1 MHAFCHRLAWLSCF
15 LLVAL
20 VRAETPVPAALE
32 PWRGWVLQGQEFRA
46 CPLIAGKPGNAADDF
61 LCAWP
66 GVLTLA
72 ADADGASI
80 LQHWRI
86 DAESWIPLPGN
97 EEYWPQQVSLDGR
110 PVAVVDHGGPAIRLP
125 AGSHEIRARIPWAER
140 PQSLRVPMSTGI
152 VALSV
157 DGKAVAPVQR
167 NGDELTLGRAES
179 SAPEA
184 DSIEL
189 RVYRRLED
197 GVPAQ
202 LTTVIEIY
210 VSGQAREEVIGP
222 VLVDGFA
229 PMELSGEWP
238 ARLDADGRLRVR
250 VQPGNDTLTLV
261 ARATAPL
268 ATVTAHLPAA
278 PWPKQEIWS
287 YAAAPRLRVT
297 TATSAL
303 QVDPRQAQVPS
314 EWYDLPAFALADAA
328 VLKIDERTR
337 GLAEDDRNRLTLDR
351 EMWLDFDGSGWF
363 SRDRVRG
370 EMLQGWRF
378 DAAAPFALERADAI
392 GIRVAGRPDEALL
405 VTHGARSELTGVE
418 WRMPAVDL
426 AASLRVA
433 PASAALPVNGW
444 QDTFDR
450 VTTTLHL
457 PDGYRLLG
465 APGADSTSGSWIS
478 AWSLLD
484 VFVAAIVV
492 LLAWRGIGL
501 IGAVV
506 AAAYLVL
513 GYQESGAPLWTL
525 LAVLALV
532 LIVRALPQGR
542 LAFGAE
548 WLRRATLLLLVLAAL
563 PFVASQLRYALY
575 PQLESEGV
583 YAVGG
588 AGFGMVRHRALKANR
603 YDDAAEPAMA
613 PAPAAPPPPPQ
624 VAEESSVTLDRAAQQ
639 ESEGD
644 QKLEPR
650 TVSGSNVRN
659 VDMIDHYSQ
668 STVVQTGAGEPGW
681 QRGQRYQLAWSGPVL
696 PAQNV
701 RLVIAPPW
709 LVRILRVAMVVMLGW
724 LLVRLLRPSMRLA
737 PSRAAVGLVGAF
749 AAGAL
754 GSWSPAQAQAF
765 PPDNLL
771 GELRTHLSEPPKC
784 APSCATIAKAEAIA
798 RGEEIRVAVEAH
810 ALEPSALP
818 VPFDDKTVSL
828 RSVIVDGQA
837 QDGLRGK
844 DGRLWL
850 ALPRGVHRV
859 ELVFVAAA
867 DKVSLAFPARPMRVL
882 FDGDGWEASGIAE
895 GRLLTETLTLVR
907 SHEAGAAPAASGAQ
921 QFAPFVSVTRSI
933 TLGLDWSVYTHVL
946 RMAPKE
952 GGFTIAV
959 PLLSGEHVLTPGFK
973 VDDGHVTAAI
983 ADGAMMAVWD
993 GKLDKSDTL
1002 TLTAPPLGDRAEIW
1016 RVLISPTWHADFSGV
1031 PAVAMSE
1038 SEDRKD
1044 YRNFEFHPLP
1054 GETLTLR
1061 ITRPQAAQGEAR
1073 AIDGVS
1079 LVHAVGQR
1087 AANSTLSLTLR
1098 ASQGGEHVITLPAE
1112 SEVLGVTRNGVAL
1125 NLRAQEGKLSLPIA
1139 PGPQTFEVRLRDNA
1153 PIGFRA
1159 RTPAI
1164 GLGLQAAN
1172 IDLGLNLPADRW
1184 LLATSGPTTGPAVL
1198 YWSELA
1204 VMLLVAWALSR
1215 TRRTPL
1221 KLWQWILLGIGFST
1235 FSWLAL
1241 LMVVAWLFA
1250 LDWRA
1255 RSAALPS
1262 AVAFNLAQAGLA
1274 VLTVAALLCL
1284 VAAIPQ
1290 GLLGTPDMHVAGNQ
1304 SSAQALRWFADRSAD
1319 ALPQASAI
1327 SVPLWVYKLAMLAW
1341 ALWLANAVIGWLRY
1355 GFAAWTRD
1363 GYWRRTPRPAV
1374 DLPAATP
1381 PPTPARS

>member
-1 MHAFCHRLAWLSCF
+1 MHAFCRRLAWLSCF

-20 VRAETPVPAALE
+20 VRAETPLPAALE

-46 CPLIAGKPGNAADDF
+46 CPLIAGKPGKAADDF

-72 ADADGASI
+72 ADADGVSV
-80 LQHWRI
+80 LQHWRV

-125 AGSHEIRARIPWAER
+125 AGSHEIRARLPWAER
-140 PQSLRVPMSTGI
+140 PQSLRVPASTGI

-157 DGKAVAPVQR
+157 DGKPVAPVQR
-167 NGDELTLGRAES
+167 DGDELTLGRAES

-202 LTTVIEIY
+202 LITRIEIY

-250 VQPGNDTLTLV
+250 VQPGNDTLMLV

-268 ATVTAHLPAA
+268 TAVTVHLPAA

-337 GLAEDDRNRLTLDR
+337 GIAADDRNRLTLDR

-392 GIRVAGRPDEALL
+392 GIRVAGRSDEALL
-405 VTHGARSELTGVE
+405 VTHGARPELTGVE
-418 WRMPAVDL
+418 WRVPAVDL
-426 AASLRVA
+426 AASLRIA
-433 PASAALPVNGW
+433 PARAALPVIGW

-465 APGADSTSGSWIS
+465 APGADSAGGSWVS

-492 LLAWRGIGL
+492 LLAWRGLGL
-501 IGAVV
+501 IGGAV
-506 AAAYLVL
+506 AAGYLVL
-513 GYQESGAPLWTL
+513 GYQEPGAPLWTL

-542 LAFGAE
+542 LALGGE
-548 WLRRATLLLLVLAAL
+548 WLRRAALLLLVLAAL
-563 PFVASQLRYALY
+563 PFFAAQLRYALH
-575 PQLESEGV
+575 PQLESEGS
-583 YAVGG
+583 YARGGVGG
-588 AGFGMVRHRALKANR
+588 ADIGVMRHRAETAKR
-603 YDDAAEPAMA
+603 YDAPQPAMA
-613 PAPAAPPPPPQ
+613 PAPPPQ
-624 VAEESSVTLDRAAQQ
+624 APEASEITSMDRAQ
-639 ESEGD
+639 SEAEAGD
-644 QKLEPR
+644 QKLETIPA
-650 TVSGSNVRN
+650 SGSNARN
-659 VDMIDHYSQ
+659 VDMIEHYSQ
-668 STVVQTGAGEPGW
+668 STVIQTGAGEPGW
-681 QRGQRYQLAWSGPVL
+681 QRGHLYQLTWSGPVL

-709 LVRILRVAMVVMLGW
+709 LVRTLRVVLVALLGW
-724 LLVRLLRPSMRLA
+724 LLLCLIRPSMRLA
-737 PSRAAVGLVGAF
+737 PSRTAAALVGAL
-749 AAGAL
+749 AAGSFGA
-754 GSWSPAQAQAF
+754 WSPAHAQAF
-765 PPDNLL
+765 PPENLL
-771 GELRTHLSEPPKC
+771 AELRAHLSEAPKC
-784 APSCATIAKAEAIA
+784 APACATIAKVEAIA
-798 RGEEIRVAVEAH
+798 RGDEIRVVLEAH
-810 ALEPSALP
+810 AAERVALP
-818 VPFDDKTVSL
+818 MPADDEALSL
-828 RSVIVDGQA
+828 RSVVVDGA
-837 QDGLRGK
+837 VQDGLASH
-844 DGRLWL
+844 DGTLWL
-850 ALPRGVHRV
+850 ALSRGVHRI
-859 ELVFVAAA
+859 ELVFAAA
-867 DKVSLAFPARPMRVL
+867 SDKVSLAFPLKPMRIA
-882 FDGDGWEASGIAE
+882 FGGEGWEASGIAE
-895 GRLLTETLTLVR
+895 DRLLTETLTLVR
-907 SHEAGAAPAASGAQ
+907 SHEEGAVPVATGAQ
-921 QFAPFVSVTRSI
+921 QFAPFVTITRSI
-933 TLGLDWSVYTHVL
+933 TLGLDWSIYTHAL

-983 ADGAMMAVWD
+983 ADGAMATNWD
-993 GKLDKSDTL
+993 GKLDKSDAL
-1002 TLTAPPLGDRAEIW
+1002 TLTAPPLGDRAEVW
-1016 RVLISPTWHADFSGV
+1016 RVLVSPTWHADFSGV
-1031 PAVAMSE
+1031 PTVAMRADE
-1038 SEDRKD
+1038 NAKD

-1061 ITRPQAAQGEAR
+1061 ITRPQPAQGEAR

-1079 LVHAVGQR
+1079 LMHTVGQR
-1087 AANSTLSLTLR
+1087 AANSTLNLTLR
-1098 ASQGGEHVITLPAE
+1098 ASQGGEHVITLPAD
-1112 SEVLGVTRNGVAL
+1112 SEVLGVNRNGIVQ
-1125 NLRAQEGKLSLPIA
+1125 NLRAQDGKLSLPIA
-1139 PGPQTFEVRLRDNA
+1139 PGTQTFEVRLRDNA
-1153 PIGFRA
+1153 PVGLFA

-1164 GLGLQAAN
+1164 GLGLPAAN
-1172 IDLGLNLPADRW
+1172 VTLGLDLPADRW
-1184 LLATSGPTTGPAVL
+1184 LLATGGPTAGPAVL

-1204 VMLLVAWALSR
+1204 VMLLIAWALSR

-1241 LMVVAWLFA
+1241 LLVVAWLFA

-1255 RSAALPS
+1255 RSATLPS
-1262 AVAFNLAQAGLA
+1262 AIAFNLAQVGLV

-1374 DLPAATP
+1374 DVPAATA
-1381 PPTPARS
+1381 PPTPVRS